1 MPWREFGGATGPRGG
16 GERAFPR
23 PLGRRRGASSSA
35 SLAEGALGSSGVPLL
50 SATAAPPAPLGG
62 DGDQRRR
69 SSDSEELESTPA
81 AGEALGGRAHLQALQ
96 LVQQEIW
103 KPLVAAYQEATRTP
117 AVPHPFQIK
126 DAVWVR
132 RHQTRSLEPCWKGP
146 YTVLLTTPTALKVD
160 GITAWIHTSH
170 VKAAQSGH
178 LPEGPDPEPS
188 WKLQRSQNPLKIR
201 LVRS

>member
-81 AGEALGGRAHLQALQ
+81 AGEALGGRSRFRIWHPSLILLQYVDDIL
-96 LVQQEIW
+96 L
-103 KPLVAAYQEATRTP
+103 AASTEQDCRTGWP
-117 AVPHPFQIK
+117 TLADSRVKRNYI
-126 DAVWVR
+126 
-132 RHQTRSLEPCWKGP
+132 SYP
-146 YTVLLTTPTALKVD
+146 YTLDPPPAAGIPGDSRVLPIL
-160 GITAWIHTSH
+160 
-170 VKAAQSGH
+170 
-178 LPEGPDPEPS
+178 DPRICRNSSP
-188 WKLQRSQNPLKIR
+188 PLFTD
-201 LVRS
+201 